1 MLLNIIISSVAF
13 SSWLLGYLHIG
24 LQLCWRNWSWI
35 LCGWLFCSNL
45 VPKYNHVPLQYVSR
59 LSSLGAHCSNW
70 WRGEHSLCLIS
81 LSMGVKFLLTYV
93 IFMCFLEIEAEVE
106 AVKRVTKT
114 VCPLK
119 IVLDRVVL
127 TSTGVLLGLWQVWIF
142 RTPCP
147 SCQLTSWI
155 SMFSHWCKKF

>member
-1 MLLNIIISSVAF
+1 MFLIA
-13 SSWLLGYLHIG
+13 WLLASRDTALLTHLI
-24 LQLCWRNWSWI
+24 LNT
-35 LCGWLFCSNL
+35 LCGWLFCSYL
-45 VPKYNHVPLQYVSR
+45 VPKYKHVPLQYVSR

-70 WRGEHSLCLIS
+70 CRGEHTLCLIS

-127 TSTGVLLGLWQVWIF
+127 MSTGVLLGLWQVWIF

-147 SCQLTSWI
+147 ICQLTSWI